1 MIMLPYDIFGG
12 QDIYSCLPLQEAG
25 YQFIHVYEVHKL
37 KVSVYLRGGE
47 WSESVSVSEGMI

>member
-1 MIMLPYDIFGG
+1 MIMLPNVIFGG
-12 QDIYSCLPLQEAG
+12 QDIYCLPQQEAG

-47 WSESVSVSEGMI
+47 WSESVFVSEGMI

>member
-1 MIMLPYDIFGG
+1 MLPNDIFGG
-12 QDIYSCLPLQEAG
+12 QDIYSCLPPQEAG

-47 WSESVSVSEGMI
+47 WSESVSVSEDII